1 MSTPKKGT
9 TSMSTFHEDEG
20 VREILRQMGMTD
32 GEKEPPTPGKSSG
45 MSAGDALILAV
56 DLGLDPDDL
65 IDALHEQGRELYE
78 FGRGLPMGD
87 RIAAAARR
95 QATENALLEGRYDDM
110 LGTAG
115 GDANLMNQVVADN
128 VGWIDQE
135 DLADWAGGAL
145 LEMEAGRQGAIGQAY
160 ADAVKARP
168 ELETDPVY
176 ASLLQG
182 ADWSQVQSGDDAKRA
197 IEALT
202 RVGDEVKRRQDEAD
216 LNAALLKAA
225 GVTDVDG
232 EDMFGKPVDLPT
244 ADLDALLDAK
254 QLARIMEG
262 DKPRP
267 ADASDETITKTFAA
281 VESADDEWNA
291 FQKAAADSHAS
302 QLAREARIGGHE
314 TRGGRNL
321 EEDWS

>member
-1 MSTPKKGT
+1 
-9 TSMSTFHEDEG
+9 
-20 VREILRQMGMTD
+20 MGMTD

-145 LEMEAGRQGAIGQAY
+145 LEMEAGRQEAIGQAY
-160 ADAVKARP
+160 ADAVKARSQ
-168 ELETDPVY
+168 LETDPMY

-202 RVGDEVKRRQDEAD
+202 RVGDEVKRREDEAD

-281 VESADDEWNA
+281 VDNADNEWMA
-291 FQKAAADSHAS
+291 VQAQARDAADKQTIRENES
-302 QLAREARIGGHE
+302 QLGRLSGGS
-314 TRGGRNL
+314 
-321 EEDWS
+321 DWEGDD